1 MNTGVNERGQQ
12 HGHLRTIVLP
22 PHTPSIKAD
31 WTVNGWHLTQGGGGV
46 AILRLHRD
54 I

>member
-12 HGHLRTIVLP
+12 HGHLRTIVLLP
-22 PHTPSIKAD
+22 SPSIQAD

-46 AILRLHRD
+46 AILRLHGD